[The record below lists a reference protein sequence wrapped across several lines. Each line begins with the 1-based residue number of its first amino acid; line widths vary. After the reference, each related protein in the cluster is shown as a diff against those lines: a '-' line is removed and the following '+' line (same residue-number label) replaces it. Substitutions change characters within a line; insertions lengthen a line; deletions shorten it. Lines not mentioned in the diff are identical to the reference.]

1 MKGAFWVMLAL
12 LVVSVAANV
21 WQCREIRAA
30 KDGCYFDTIRL
41 TDTVVVRE
49 PVVRESVVIRT
60 ETRFMKLADT
70 LCVVFR
76 DTVRDSVM
84 VEVPIEQ
91 KVYADTNY
99 VAWISGFEPR
109 LDSIQVYRHEMITR
123 PRSKRW
129 GIGVQAGYGLTTRG
143 FAPFVGVGVSYRL
156 GQ

>member
-123 PRSKRW
+123 PGSKRW

>member
-156 GQ
+156 GR

>member
-1 MKGAFWVMLAL
+1 MKGLVWALLAL
-12 LVVSVAANV
+12 LAVSFAANV
-21 WQCREIRAA
+21 WQWRETRAA

-156 GQ
+156 GR

>member
-1 MKGAFWVMLAL
+1 MKGVFWVMLAL
-12 LVVSVAANV
+12 LVVSLAANV

-30 KDGCYFDTIRL
+30 KDGCYFDTVRV

-49 PVVRESVVIRT
+49 PQVRESVVIRT